1 MRISHP
7 LPPFARAFVAFAALA
22 VLGALFPTA
31 RAGAADPLAEAEAH
45 VTATRRAALE
55 AAAAYDAAQARYGEI
70 DASITRTRQQMTS
83 LRTRQQRLSALARQR
98 AVAGYKRAP
107 LVIDDVVGNTTNVM
121 DAARRAEFLD
131 RANAKSNAAIDKL
144 GAVTA
149 DLHAHATEMTKQ
161 LDAQRQT
168 VATLRAKQAEVQ
180 RALRS
185 AVAAEHELRARL
197 ERERRLREYA
207 SRLARARAA
216 AAREAASASASSVS
230 SGAPGQII
238 ATGDWVCPVQGST
251 TFTDTFGAPRSGG
264 RRHHGVD
271 MFAALGTPLV
281 AVTAGSVFFQ
291 GDPLGGNAAY
301 VVGHD
306 GNGYYYAHLNDY
318 VGGARSVRAGELIGH
333 VGSSGDADGGSP
345 HLHFEIRPG
354 GPAGAAIDPYPTVR
368 AHC

>member
-1 MRISHP
+1 VRFSHP
-7 LPPFARAFVAFAALA
+7 LPPFARALVAFAA
-22 VLGALFPTA
+22 VVVFGALLPTA
-31 RAGAADPLAEAEAH
+31 HAGAADPLAEAEAR
-45 VTATRRAALE
+45 VTATRRAALG
-55 AAAAYDAAQARYGEI
+55 AAAAYDAAQARYGAL
-70 DASITRTRQQMTS
+70 DAAITRTRQQLTS
-83 LRTRQQRLSALARQR
+83 LRARQQRLSALARQR
-98 AVAGYKRAP
+98 AVAGYVRAP
-107 LVIDDVVGNTTNVM
+107 LVIDDVVGNTTNVL

-149 DLHAHATEMTKQ
+149 DLHTRAAAMSRQ
-161 LDAQRQT
+161 LDAQRHT
-168 VATLRAKQAEVQ
+168 VATLRSKQAEVQ
-180 RALRS
+180 RSLRA

-197 ERERRLREYA
+197 EHERRLREYA
-207 SRLARARAA
+207 TRLARARAA
-216 AAREAASASASSVS
+216 AAQSALVSAPSSSS
-230 SGAPGQII
+230 SGTAGQII
-238 ATGDWVCPVQGST
+238 ATGDWVCPVQGPT

-271 MFAALGTPLV
+271 MFAAMGTPLV

-306 GNGYYYAHLNDY
+306 GNGYYYAHLRDY

-333 VGSSGDADGGSP
+333 VGDSGDADGGAP

>member
-1 MRISHP
+1 VRFSHP
-7 LPPFARAFVAFAALA
+7 FPPFARAFVAFAAL
-22 VLGALFPTA
+22 VVFGALLPTA
-31 RAGAADPLAEAEAH
+31 HAGAADPLAEAEAR
-45 VTATRRAALE
+45 VTATRRAAL
-55 AAAAYDAAQARYGEI
+55 AAADAYDAAQARYGTL
-70 DASITRTRQQMTS
+70 DAAITRTRQQIST
-83 LRTRQQRLSALARQR
+83 LRARQQRLSALARQR
-98 AVAGYKRAP
+98 AVAGYVRAP
-107 LVIDDVVGNTTNVM
+107 LVIDDVVGNTTNVL

-149 DLHAHATEMTKQ
+149 DLHARVGDMTRQ

-168 VATLRAKQAEVQ
+168 VAKLRADQLAVQ
-180 RALRS
+180 RALRE
-185 AVAAEHELRARL
+185 ATAAEHELRARL
-197 ERERRLREYA
+197 ARERRLREYA
-207 SRLARARAA
+207 ARLARARAA
-216 AAREAASASASSVS
+216 AAQAAAVS
-230 SGAPGQII
+230 TARRSTGAPGQII
-238 ATGDWVCPVQGST
+238 ATGDWVCPVQGAT

-271 MFAALGTPLV
+271 MFAAMGTPLV

-306 GNGYYYAHLNDY
+306 GNGYYYAHLRDY

-333 VGSSGDADGGSP
+333 VGNSGDADGGSP
-345 HLHFEIRPG
+345 HLHFEIRSG